1 MGKSREVRLRKELAY
16 SNTLA
21 GRESKKIK
29 ALVTKHAGEVRRVAR
44 ERASEEHSIRELDT
58 QAATLSRKLHNTK
71 AKLEEELKRGAAER
85 VKNIQRLGAA
95 KAALAHTL
103 KALQQEKKDEAEGK
117 DQNEKLLQ
125 NL

>member
-1 MGKSREVRLRKELAY
+1 MGR
-16 SNTLA
+16 
-21 GRESKKIK
+21 
-29 ALVTKHAGEVRRVAR
+29 EVRRVAR
-44 ERASEEHSIRELDT
+44 ERASEEHSIREMGT

-71 AKLEEELKRGAAER
+71 AKLEEELKRDAAER

-103 KALQQEKKDEAEGK
+103 KALQQEKKEEAEGK

-125 NL
+125 NLKQQEATRREETKKVQNEKAKVAR